1 MTMNAAMN
9 AAQALV
15 GTLKRHAVDRVFCV
29 PGESFLAV
37 LDALHDE
44 PSIEVITC
52 RHEGGA
58 GFMAV
63 ADAKL
68 TRKPGVAFVSR
79 GPGASNASIALH
91 VADQDAVPFVLFIGQ
106 VERKDRGRGAFQEV
120 DYQKSFG
127 GLCKGVWEVNH
138 GEELA
143 GVCAEA
149 FALAS
154 AGVAGPVLVVL
165 PEDMLYD
172 AASTVADPLPR
183 VAVGAPAAADMQ
195 RAVELLSKAERPVMI
210 VGSAL
215 TQADVERVVKAS
227 EAWGI
232 PMVAGWKQ
240 QHLIPNRHPH
250 YAGHLGY
257 NIPAAHLDILLPADL
272 VLAVGTRLGD
282 VTTQGYRFPL
292 APKPEQPLIHVHPS
306 REALNRVH
314 QADVAIAADC
324 GAFLSALTAA
334 APKPAPVRTEWMA
347 KTHGY
352 AKTLMQ
358 WKGPESAPDGVVFG
372 AVAAALNDLLPDDA
386 ILTHDAGNF
395 SGWVHR
401 YFYFNGRQTLIAAS
415 AGAMGIGVPAA
426 VAAAMRYP
434 KRRVIGFVGDGGIL
448 MTGNEIAT
456 ARMYG
461 VKPLIILSNNNSFA
475 TIRQHQEKHF
485 PGRVKST
492 GLANPDFVAYAKA
505 FGAKAWLIDS
515 AEKIKPV
522 LTEAL
527 AADTAAVVVVNS
539 SLKHI
544 SAFATLKD

>member
-1 MTMNAAMN
+1 MTANAATN
-9 AAQALV
+9 AAETLV
-15 GTLKRHAVDRVFCV
+15 ATLKRHAVDRVFCV

-68 TRKPGVAFVSR
+68 TRKPGVVFVSR
-79 GPGASNASIALH
+79 GPGAANASIALH

-120 DYQKSFG
+120 GYQKSFG
-127 GLCKGVWEVNH
+127 GMCKGVWEVNK

-183 VAVGAPAAADMQ
+183 VAAGAPAAADMQ
-195 RAVELLSKAERPVMI
+195 RAVELLSKSQRPVMI

-250 YAGHLGY
+250 YAGHMGY
-257 NIPAAHLDILLPADL
+257 NIPAAHLELLLPADL

-282 VTTQGYRFPL
+282 VTTQGYQFPR
-292 APKPEQPLIHVHPS
+292 APKPEQPLVHVHPA

-314 QADVAIAADC
+314 QSDVAIAADC
-324 GAFLSALTAA
+324 GAFLSALASA
-334 APKPAPVRTEWMA
+334 APKTAPVRTEWLA

-352 AKTLMQ
+352 AETLMQ

-386 ILTHDAGNF
+386 ILTQDAGNF

-401 YFYFNGRQTLIAAS
+401 YFYFNGRHTLIAAS

-426 VAAAMRYP
+426 VAASMRYP

-461 VKPLIILSNNNSFA
+461 VKPLIILSNNNAFA

-485 PGRVKST
+485 PGRVKSI
-492 GLANPDFVAYAKA
+492 GLANPDFVAYARA
-505 FGAKAWLIDS
+505 FGARAWLIDS
-515 AEKIKPV
+515 AEKIRPV

-527 AADTAAVVVVNS
+527 AADTAGLVVVNS

-544 SAFATLKD
+544 SAFATLKG